1 MLRCALATVLAAALL
16 VPAMAQARTTIV
28 YDDQAAAARVFAG
41 LAGDPVASVL
51 RQEPGRG
58 GAFAGGE
65 GRRRIAKINDEE
77 LHGRSA
83 AQMAAILK
91 REIDAPDEGEANA
104 HIVAVDEIGNYFR
117 DVRAHARVQDGRR
130 PRQAIPHR
138 RPQRHR
144 GHADR
149 VAPSQAHAAG
159 PATPRPRPRRA
170 LLEGDGD
177 PRARRPP
184 RTGAATR
191 AVCTSIWRRR
201 SSPRSARAVA
211 GTSRWAEADPRTS
224 ARVGAASSRG
234 WRARAASGCRCTT
247 ARGVGARVGVESGAG
262 TDRRL
267 PGTVR
272 GRADPASIWSSPV
285 RARRRRARA
294 TAGRRCGAS
303 GRSPPGAPTRAILE
317 NGPGAYRLG
326 ADADEWV
333 AGYRAAF

>member
-104 HIVAVDEIGNYFR
+104 HIVAVDEIGNHFR
-117 DVRAHARVQDGRR
+117 DVRATRAFKTVVV
-130 PRQAIPHR
+130 
-138 RPQRHR
+138 R
-144 GHADR
+144 GKRYRIAVHNDIEVTR
-149 VAPSQAHAAG
+149 KGWRLRKRTP
-159 PATPRPRPRRA
+159 PAPRPRAHDPGVRFSKAMEILARTPSPYGGSYASRVHVYLAPALVTSIGEGRGRHFTLGRSGSTHIRAGWRGLFPGLARAGGVWLQMYHGDGGSVRASVWRRA
-170 LLEGDGD
+170 PGRIAGYL
-177 PRARRPP
+177 ARFGGERSRVHLVFTGS
-184 RTGAATR
+184 RTAPAGAGN
-191 AVCTSIWRRR
+191 CG
-201 SSPRSARAVA
+201 SPMRCQ
-211 GTSRWAEADPRTS
+211 WALA
-224 ARVGAASSRG
+224 SRG
-234 WRARAASGCRCTT
+234 A
-247 ARGVGARVGVESGAG
+247 
-262 TDRRL
+262 
-267 PGTVR
+267 
-272 GRADPASIWSSPV
+272 
-285 RARRRRARA
+285 
-294 TAGRRCGAS
+294 
-303 GRSPPGAPTRAILE
+303 TRAILE